1 MLQFS
6 RSSCLIGDERWENE
20 VIRERELIDIY
31 QFNSFSK
38 FYFNGGNSLWV
49 IHHQSS
55 SIQLIDRHPSQITL
69 QQAYSQ
75 RKCNMRS
82 KIQWLTDFCSSHYVS
97 QFAAF
102 FIDSRAKISIVKSYN
117 YEITQNQQPQYI
129 DSQFPMLCSTQKA
142 LQPTTKHDNDPSA
155 GSPTETLLRLHL
167 PLDDKIYT
175 TSLQLSTS
183 KPINN

>member
-6 RSSCLIGDERWENE
+6 RSSCLIGDETWEE

-31 QFNSFSK
+31 QFNS
-38 FYFNGGNSLWV
+38 
-49 IHHQSS
+49 
-55 SIQLIDRHPSQITL
+55 SINHILFQWRKPLVNPPSIIVHPITIAIGRHPSQITL

-117 YEITQNQQPQYI
+117 NNNNEINHTLIHNFQCYVAI
-129 DSQFPMLCSTQKA
+129 TA
-142 LQPTTKHDNDPSA
+142 TTHNK
-155 GSPTETLLRLHL
+155 TR
-167 PLDDKIYT
+167 
-175 TSLQLSTS
+175 
-183 KPINN
+183 